1 LAPGQPS
8 NAADTTYDNKIEV
21 QKGLG
26 DDGLSKKEK
35 DESREAQEGHRAE
48 IKSASETEP
57 ESADS
62 I

>member
-1 LAPGQPS
+1 
-8 NAADTTYDNKIEV
+8 V

-35 DESREAQEGHRAE
+35 DESRKTQEGHRAE
-48 IKSASETEP
+48 IKSASEREP

>member
-1 LAPGQPS
+1 
-8 NAADTTYDNKIEV
+8 V

-26 DDGLSKKEK
+26 EDGLSRTEK
-35 DESREAQEGHRAE
+35 DEKEGHRAE
-48 IKSASETEP
+48 IKSASEREP

>member
-1 LAPGQPS
+1 M
-8 NAADTTYDNKIEV
+8 

-26 DDGLSKKEK
+26 DGLNKKEK

-48 IKSASETEP
+48 IKSASEREP
-57 ESADS
+57 ESTDN

>member
-1 LAPGQPS
+1 M
-8 NAADTTYDNKIEV
+8 

-26 DDGLSKKEK
+26 DDGLSKKER

>member
-1 LAPGQPS
+1 
-8 NAADTTYDNKIEV
+8 V

-35 DESREAQEGHRAE
+35 DEKERHRAE
-48 IKSASETEP
+48 IKSASEREP

>member
-1 LAPGQPS
+1 LAPGQPN

-48 IKSASETEP
+48 IKSASEKEP